1 MTTQKKN
8 ISGNHAVIIGS
19 TGGIGEAITKKIS
32 DLKSYNKIYTFNR
45 SNIRAPIKNTENFF
59 LDLKNEESISEASN
73 LLSSRND
80 KIDLLIICTGILHDL
95 DNIKPEKTWNEINYK
110 SFNDV
115 MLINAIG
122 PALIAKYFIPHFE
135 KNKKGLFSAISA
147 KIGSIEDNKLGGW
160 YSYRASKSALNM
172 TIKNLSIEASYK
184 RPNIIFSALH
194 PGTVN
199 TKLSKPFQSSSYK
212 KKVFSPS
219 ESADY
224 LINVLSKLT
233 VEDSGKLVSWDG
245 SIIPY

>member
-32 DLKSYNKIYTFNR
+32 DLKSYKKIYTFNR

-135 KNKKGLFSAISA
+135 KNTKGLFSAISA

-160 YSYRASKSALNM
+160 YSYRASKAALNM

-199 TKLSKPFQSSSYK
+199 TKLSKPFSN
-212 KKVFSPS
+212 
-219 ESADY
+219 
-224 LINVLSKLT
+224 NVLPETIVSPEQAAINLLSLLNDFT
-233 VEDSGKLVSWDG
+233 VSDSGKIFAYDG